1 MEMEKLNLLFDNTL
15 KNIREQ
21 KGFNPFS
28 PSFSEENIKK
38 ICEEVVRFVNS
49 ETNMNEEKKSEIIQ
63 ILHLC
68 DTTFLMN
75 NFSKK
80 GYAHLDSLIA
90 KSNFSQQELLDFSFA
105 ALNRDYQL
113 VQKELSGRAKPDKQ
127 GGKGRKEFLFINE
140 ADFKIKSPDQS
151 IREISASGLVEAG
164 VDSLN
169 TLVKYLL
176 YKDVNDF
183 IIDPVKG
190 NQDSADTIMDLCQ
203 SCNII
208 NMMKYNY
215 ENAVWNEGFFVLNEK
230 VLKIDFFSHYELKLK
245 AAGLRIMYQRFFD
258 QYSILMSSSFKYPYQ
273 AKKRIKKCYVE
284 NGYLRYK
291 LSDGQDKE
299 EISHGM
305 NMQASLNAYYE
316 FLKKVPFSA
325 YGNLDIDKVFFMF
338 NLISYLFTVAS
349 KLRIPETAIME
360 KERFYSYPFRIAK
373 RDLIEYLRI
382 RTGFGSREICSFLS
396 LLEYET
402 GYLNLWNTPFLCQ
415 GVDYLFTLLPLTFP
429 MTYNLIDYW
438 LEKGGISLKDR
449 GKHLEQY
456 IIKKLIS
463 GKSEQPFPYTVIE
476 QKKFRIDGRKSEE
489 IDLLISMDSTLIVA
503 EVKCIRYPM
512 EVRDYHNALKRLK
525 EGCSQAQR
533 KKEYIKNNHEHFCN
547 LIGDYKDKTILGVVI
562 TNYPL
567 FSGYLRLG
575 IPIVDAHS
583 FESYFTGGSILWK
596 SASQEGDKHV
606 NQVEG
611 AKLLYI
617 TNEEFNKN
625 INRYLMHPPVVEM
638 VMNNTSINMKK
649 CIPSNS
655 DFGVFSVTASIE

>member
-1 MEMEKLNLLFDNTL
+1 MEKLNLLFDNTL

-28 PSFSEENIKK
+28 PSFSKENIKK
-38 ICEEVVRFVNS
+38 IREDIVFVANS
-49 ETNMNEEKKSEIIQ
+49 ETNMNEEKKSGIIQ

-68 DTTFLMN
+68 DTTFLMSD
-75 NFSKK
+75 FSKK

-90 KSNFSQQELLDFSFA
+90 KSNFSQKELLYFSFA
-105 ALNRDYQL
+105 ALSRDYQL
-113 VQKELSGRAKPDKQ
+113 VQKELSDRAKPDKERDK
-127 GGKGRKEFLFINE
+127 GGKVFSFINE

-151 IREISASGLVEAG
+151 IGEISASGLVEAG

-183 IIDPVKG
+183 IVDPIEG
-190 NQDSADTIMDLCQ
+190 NLDSVDTIMDLCQ

-230 VLKIDFFSHYELKLK
+230 VLKIDFFSHHELKLK
-245 AAGLRIMYQRFFD
+245 ATGLRIMYQRVFS

-273 AKKRIKKCYVE
+273 AKKRIKNCSVE
-284 NGYLRYK
+284 NGYLKYK

-338 NLISYLFTVAS
+338 NLVSYLFTVAS
-349 KLRIPETAIME
+349 KLQIPETAIME

-373 RDLIEYLRI
+373 RDLIEYLKI
-382 RTGFGSREICSFLS
+382 RAGFSSGEIHSFLS
-396 LLEYET
+396 LLEYDGT

-415 GVDYLFTLLPLTFP
+415 GADYLFTLLPLTFP

-463 GKSEQPFPYTVIE
+463 GRPKQTFPYIVIE
-476 QKKFRIDGRKSEE
+476 QKKFRIDGGKSEE

-567 FSGYLRLG
+567 FSGFLRLG

-583 FESYFTGGSILWK
+583 FESYFTGGSILCR
-596 SASQEGDKHV
+596 SAFQEGDKHV

-611 AKLLYI
+611 AQPLYM

-625 INRYLMHPPVVEM
+625 INHYLMHPPVVEM
-638 VMNNTSINMKK
+638 VMDNTSINMKS
-649 CIPSNS
+649 P
-655 DFGVFSVTASIE
+655 